1 MVGSLLIYSNICF
14 IQKDPFFAQW
24 NFTLLGGLSVTL
36 WPLPLKTNSNGEGF
50 ISSLDDTTVI
60 TVQR

>member
-1 MVGSLLIYSNICF
+1 M
-14 IQKDPFFAQW
+14 QKDPFFAHW
-24 NFTLLGGLSVTL
+24 NFTLLGGLSATL
-36 WPLPLKTNSNGEGF
+36 WHLPLKTNSNGEGF